1 MVRFGSFEFL
11 AIKSGRFY
19 SNLTRVFLKRQKHK
33 HVNCFVEQYIVLGR
47 LSFLKTGGKIMGLL
61 TSEQA
66 VIAIL
71 ANIFF
76 IGISFYA
83 LQALMVDKFI
93 KKNHV
98 FQAQLFFILVSI
110 MLGSTVANFFLNL
123 TSWSNQLQYLF

>member
-1 MVRFGSFEFL
+1 
-11 AIKSGRFY
+11 
-19 SNLTRVFLKRQKHK
+19 
-33 HVNCFVEQYIVLGR
+33 
-47 LSFLKTGGKIMGLL
+47 MGLL
-61 TSEQA
+61 NSEQA
-66 VIAIL
+66 LIAIL

-98 FQAQLFFILVSI
+98 FQAQLFFILASI

-123 TSWSNQLQYLF
+123 TAWSGQLQYLF

>member
-1 MVRFGSFEFL
+1 
-11 AIKSGRFY
+11 
-19 SNLTRVFLKRQKHK
+19 
-33 HVNCFVEQYIVLGR
+33 
-47 LSFLKTGGKIMGLL
+47 MGLL
-61 TSEQA
+61 NSEQA
-66 VIAIL
+66 LVAIF

-98 FQAQLFFILVSI
+98 FQAQLFFILASI
-110 MLGSTVANFFLNL
+110 LLGSTVANFFLNL

>member
-1 MVRFGSFEFL
+1 
-11 AIKSGRFY
+11 
-19 SNLTRVFLKRQKHK
+19 
-33 HVNCFVEQYIVLGR
+33 
-47 LSFLKTGGKIMGLL
+47 MGLL